1 MDEQSSSLS
10 QQFSRGYVIA
20 ILSAAVLST
29 TAIFIRYLTET
40 FQIPALVL
48 AFWRDVFVV
57 LTLLICLG
65 VLRPGLIRVKQHHL
79 SFLILYGL
87 MLAVFNALWTL
98 SVAENGASIATV
110 LVYSSAAFTAVLGW
124 GLLDEKLS
132 WMKFLAVCLTI
143 TGSALVAGVFDQV
156 NIRPILPGVLAGVL
170 SGLLYSIYSLMG
182 RTAAMRGL
190 NPWTTLLYTFGFAA
204 LFLIGINLL
213 PVPHVPGSASQL
225 DEMLWLADAWSG
237 WFVLILLAA
246 GPTVAGFGLYNV
258 SLSLLPSSV
267 ANLIMTLEPVFTTAI
282 AYILLGERLLNTQI
296 IGSLLIMVGVVAL
309 RAYGD
314 DRDRQPGQVAQK
326 S

>member
-10 QQFSRGYVIA
+10 QQFSRGYAVA

-65 VLRPGLIRVKQHHL
+65 AMRPGLIRLKKHHL

-87 MLAVFNALWTL
+87 MLAIFNALWTL

-124 GLLDEKLS
+124 RLLDEKIS
-132 WMKFLAVCLTI
+132 WTKFLAVVLTI
-143 TGSALVAGVFDQV
+143 TGCALVAGVFDQV
-156 NIRPILPGVLAGVL
+156 NIRPNLHGILIGIL
-170 SGLLYSIYSLMG
+170 SGLWYAFYSLMG
-182 RTAAMRGL
+182 RNASQRGL

-204 LFLIGINLL
+204 IFLLGINLL
-213 PVPHVPGSASQL
+213 PVTLVPGTANQL
-225 DEMLWLADAWSG
+225 DDLLWLADAWSG
-237 WFVLILLAA
+237 WFVLVLLAA

-258 SLSLLPSSV
+258 SLSLLPAGV
-267 ANLIMTLEPVFTTAI
+267 ANLIMTLEPVFTTAS

-296 IGSLLIMVGVVAL
+296 IGSLLIMAGVVVL
-309 RAYGD
+309 RAFGV
-314 DRDRQPGQVAQK
+314 DRVRQTEKAAQK
-326 S
+326 P

>member
-29 TAIFIRYLTET
+29 TAIFIRYLTVT

-87 MLAVFNALWTL
+87 MLAIFNALWTL

-143 TGSALVAGVFDQV
+143 TGCALVAGVFDQV

-170 SGLLYSIYSLMG
+170 SGLWYSIYSLMG

>member
-1 MDEQSSSLS
+1 MDEQTSSLS

-65 VLRPGLIRVKQHHL
+65 VIRPGLIRVKQHHL

-87 MLAVFNALWTL
+87 MLAIFNALWTL

-132 WMKFLAVCLTI
+132 WMKFLAVGLTI
-143 TGSALVAGVFDQV
+143 TGCALVAGVFDQV
-156 NIRPILPGVLAGVL
+156 NIHPNLPGVLAGIL
-170 SGLLYSIYSLMG
+170 SGLFYSIYSLMG

-213 PVPHVPGSASQL
+213 PVPHVPGTASQM
-225 DEMLWLADAWSG
+225 DDMLWLEDAWSG

-258 SLSLLPSSV
+258 SLNLLPSSV

-296 IGSLLIMVGVVAL
+296 IGGLLIMVGVVAL
-309 RAYGD
+309 RTYGD
-314 DRDRQPGQVAQK
+314 DRDRQTGQVAQK
-326 S
+326 P